1 MAPHAEKAIRV
12 TVEGRVQGVG
22 FRYTTRGVAQEL
34 GLTGWVRNLPNGA
47 VEVWAQ
53 GSVDAVDQL
62 QALLGHGPQGS
73 FVKSVEFE
81 VVDPDLT
88 LEGFEIRF

>member
-1 MAPHAEKAIRV
+1 MALYAENAIRG
-12 TVEGRVQGVG
+12 TVSGRVQGVG
-22 FRYTTRGVAQEL
+22 FRYTTRRLAQEL
-34 GLTGWVRNLPNGA
+34 GLAGWVRNLPNGA

-53 GSVDAVDQL
+53 GPAEAVNRL
-62 QALLGHGPQGS
+62 RALLEQGPRGS

-81 VVDPDLT
+81 AVDPDLT

>member
-1 MAPHAEKAIRV
+1 MALYAENAIRG
-12 TVEGRVQGVG
+12 TVSGHVQGVG
-22 FRYTTRGVAQEL
+22 FRYTTRGLAQEL
-34 GLTGWVRNLPNGA
+34 GLVGWVRNLPNGA

-53 GSVDAVDQL
+53 GPMEAIDRL
-62 QALLGHGPQGS
+62 RTLLEHGPQGS
-73 FVKSVEFE
+73 FVKSAEFE

>member
-1 MAPHAEKAIRV
+1 MALYAENAIRG
-12 TVEGRVQGVG
+12 TVSGRVQGVG
-22 FRYTTRGVAQEL
+22 FRYITRGLAQEL

-53 GSVDAVDQL
+53 GSINAVDQL
-62 QALLGHGPQGS
+62 RTLLEHGPRGS

>member
-34 GLTGWVRNLPNGA
+34 GLAGWVRNLPNGA

-53 GSVDAVDQL
+53 GSVDVVDQL
-62 QALLGHGPQGS
+62 QALLEHGPQGS
-73 FVKSVEFE
+73 LVKSVEFE

>member
-53 GSVDAVDQL
+53 GSIDAVDQL
-62 QALLGHGPQGS
+62 QALLEHGLQGS

-81 VVDPDLT
+81 VVDPDRT

>member
-1 MAPHAEKAIRV
+1 MAPHAERAIRV

-34 GLTGWVRNLPNGA
+34 GLTGWVRNLPSGA

-53 GSVDAVDQL
+53 GSIDAVDQL
-62 QALLGHGPQGS
+62 QALLEYGPQGS

>member
-1 MAPHAEKAIRV
+1 MASYAENAIRGIV
-12 TVEGRVQGVG
+12 RGRVQGVG
-22 FRYTTRGVAQEL
+22 FRYTTRGLAQEL
-34 GLTGWVRNLPNGA
+34 GLTGWVRNLPSGE

-53 GSVDAVDQL
+53 GSIDAVDQL
-62 QALLGHGPQGS
+62 RTLIEHGPRGS

>member
-34 GLTGWVRNLPNGA
+34 GLAGWVRNLPNGA

-53 GSVDAVDQL
+53 GSVDVVDQL
-62 QALLGHGPQGS
+62 QALLEHGPPGS

>member
-53 GSVDAVDQL
+53 GSIDTVEQL
-62 QALLGHGPQGS
+62 QALLEQGPQGS

-81 VVDPDLT
+81 VVDPDRT

>member
-34 GLTGWVRNLPNGA
+34 GLTGWVRNLLNGA

-53 GSVDAVDQL
+53 GSIDAVDQL
-62 QALLGHGPQGS
+62 QALLEHGPQGS

-81 VVDPDLT
+81 VVDPDRT